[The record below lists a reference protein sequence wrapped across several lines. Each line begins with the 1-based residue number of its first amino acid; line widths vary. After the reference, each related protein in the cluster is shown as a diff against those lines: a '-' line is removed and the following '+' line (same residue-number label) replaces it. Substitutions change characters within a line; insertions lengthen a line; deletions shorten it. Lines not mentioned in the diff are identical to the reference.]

1 MKKHFSVPPPSSVVQ
16 NCNLKARHMEEQK
29 VILKIFRVLTEE
41 EEEGYITPG
50 DSERSFNMKTNNDWG
65 CEKALKCKRRSLS
78 YVLLPPGG
86 QEISCNSE
94 EAEND
99 TNMTDEEMNLSEGC
113 GTERGL
119 NMQNECQNAADDCEP
134 QQVACQHL
142 SDCRL
147 SDCVCVAAFKPD
159 DDGGEAKQRL
169 GKESEHSDVTFDAK
183 EASKTSSCSA
193 KSLMALAQTGP
204 EAGEQPGSTGKHTLE
219 QSAEQFCLENTNEE
233 RSGAEKESNNKEINL
248 FPDHPS
254 SPEDTSLNIYITP
267 SDMAR
272 NPLPG
277 TTISRAAYFPG
288 SPTEK
293 HLQLPALFTGLRVL
307 RKGVLAP
314 EHDIM
319 AQIRPLSQGSD
330 IEILPQKEGDAKGSI
345 LEQISNFLNREKR
358 GIKKE
363 EEGTEE
369 DGESREMQT
378 EEVAEAACEP
388 VKPMSSAE
396 AAFDAF
402 KAFFTPKPLK
412 KDPGDKL
419 DLEAVMKRI
428 KAERNALRALFE
440 RSSVTEPKELLD
452 HQVGTT
458 SYGTQHTLN

>member
-1 MKKHFSVPPPSSVVQ
+1 
-16 NCNLKARHMEEQK
+16 MEEQK
-29 VILKIFRVLTEE
+29 VILKIFRVLTEEE

-50 DSERSFNMKTNNDWG
+50 DSERSFNMKTNDDWG

-86 QEISCNSE
+86 EEISCISE

-99 TNMTDEEMNLSEGC
+99 TNMTDEERNLLNRWAGNTDDSSEGC

-119 NMQNECQNAADDCEP
+119 NMQNERQNAADDCEP

-169 GKESEHSDVTFDAK
+169 GKESEHSDMTCDAK

-193 KSLMALAQTGP
+193 KSLIALAQTGP
-204 EAGEQPGSTGKHTLE
+204 EAGEQHGSTGKHTLE

-233 RSGAEKESNNKEINL
+233 RSGAEKESNIKEINL

-254 SPEDTSLNIYITP
+254 SPKDTSLNIYITP

-272 NPLPG
+272 NPPPG
-277 TTISRAAYFPG
+277 TTISRATYFPG

-293 HLQLPALFTGLRVL
+293 HLQLPALFAGLRVL

-319 AQIRPLSQGSD
+319 AQIRPSSQGSD

-358 GIKKE
+358 GIEKE

-369 DGESREMQT
+369 DGESREIQT

-388 VKPMSSAE
+388 VKPVSSAE

-440 RSSVTEPKELLD
+440 RSSVTEQKKSLD